1 MREQR
6 IKGHSAPAW
15 GQLIAQLVAG
25 GLSHATIGQRMGA
38 MLTSRMLRAYTDGAQ
53 PVHFRGEALIALW
66 CETLKLKREDVPM
79 VAVERGHRAARPKV
93 ADLSPRMANVAL
105 LTQATRPPQQAV
117 ARQGAPRKP
126 AKGPK
131 IPAKGKVKVPA

>member
-15 GQLIAQLVAG
+15 GQLIEQLVAG
-25 GLSHATIGQRMGA
+25 GLTHATIGERMGA
-38 MLTSRMLRAYTDGAQ
+38 MLTSRMLRAYADGAQ

-66 CETLKLKREDVPM
+66 CETLKRTREDMPM

-93 ADLSPRMANVAL
+93 ADLSPKMANVQAL
-105 LTQATRPPQQAV
+105 VAATRPPQQQV
-117 ARQGAPRKP
+117 KQQGVKRARKAP
-126 AKGPK
+126 A

>member
-6 IKGHSAPAW
+6 IRGHSAPAW
-15 GQLIAQLVAG
+15 GLLIEQLVSK
-25 GLSHATIGQRMGA
+25 GLTHAAISARMGA
-38 MLTSRMLRAYTDGAQ
+38 MLTSRMLRAYADGAQ

-66 CETLKLKREDVPM
+66 CETLKAKREDMPM
-79 VAVERGHRAARPKV
+79 LAVDRGHRASRPKV
-93 ADLSPRMANVAL
+93 ADLSPQMANVAL

-117 ARQGAPRKP
+117 QHQGAKRT
-126 AKGPK
+126 GPK